1 MPLLLYRHLS
11 KLASFLLLAA
21 TLTAQ
26 TTQHPSPL
34 LLPQEPATNLG
45 QLKIK
50 LTEYHDCTRPGCY
63 IPELNRQSDRAIAW
77 LKRRA
82 TTAKPGEKLVI
93 VLDIDETSL
102 SNWEEEKRDDF
113 GFIQSDWDA
122 WAGSEKAPAI
132 AGTLRLYKEAQSL
145 NVAVFFITGR
155 AESLREITALNLK
168 AAGYDNWA
176 GLALRGQHP
185 PEQTTIDYKSTERR
199 KIVDAGYKII
209 LNVGDQLSDLK
220 GNPQA
225 EMSIKL
231 PNPFYY
237 IP

>member
-1 MPLLLYRHLS
+1 LHLS
-11 KLASFLLLAA
+11 HPIFKFSACFLFTASLI
-21 TLTAQ
+21 AQ
-26 TTQHPSPL
+26 TPQRFSPL

-45 QLKIK
+45 QIKIK
-50 LTEYHDCTRPGCY
+50 LTEYHDCIHPGCY
-63 IPELNRQSDRAIAW
+63 VPELDRQSNRAIAY

-82 TTAKPGEKLVI
+82 ATAKPGEKLALI
-93 VLDIDETSL
+93 LDIDETSL
-102 SNWEEEKRDDF
+102 SNWDEEKRDDF
-113 GFIQSDWDA
+113 GFIASDWDA

-132 AGTLRLYKEAQSL
+132 AGTLRLYREAQSL
-145 NVAVFFITGR
+145 GVAVFFITGR
-155 AESLREITALNLK
+155 DERLREITALNLK
-168 AAGYDNWA
+168 NAGYENWA
-176 GLALRGQHP
+176 GLALRGQHA
-185 PEQTTIDYKSTERR
+185 PEQTTIDYKSAERR
-199 KIVDAGYKII
+199 KIVDAGYRII